1 MAGRSAPGA
10 SLVDRTLDV
19 LGTFDERHRRL
30 RLNEIATRSGLAPP
44 TALRIV
50 RRLAAAGALE
60 RAADGTYVV
69 GRLLWDIG
77 LLAPVQTGLR
87 EVAAPF
93 LQDLQAATRAT
104 VHLAERDG
112 AEVLYLDRLSGVASV
127 PVVSRVGSRLPMH
140 ATGVGKVLLAHAPA
154 EIQQQVLADLVRVT
168 PYTIVAPGTLAR
180 QLERVRRDGFA
191 TTQEE
196 MTLGAC
202 SVAVPVQGAGG
213 DVAAAL
219 GVVVPSLRRDRDRL
233 VAALSVAAAGI
244 ARQAAEG
251 PAQALRIRSRPGP
264 AAAGR
269 SVRSPSSGATSGP
282 R

>member
-1 MAGRSAPGA
+1 MAGGSAPGA

-19 LGTFDERHRRL
+19 LGAFDERHRRL
-30 RLNEIATRSGLAPP
+30 TLTQLAARSDLTPP
-44 TALRIV
+44 TTLRIV
-50 RRLAAAGALE
+50 RRLLAAGALE
-60 RAADGTYVV
+60 RTDDGSYVV
-69 GRLLWDIG
+69 GRRLWDIG

-112 AEVLYLDRLSGVASV
+112 HRVLYLDRLSGVASV

-154 EIQQQVLADLVRVT
+154 EVQQRVLADLRPLT
-168 PYTIVAPGTLAR
+168 PYTIVTPGTLAR

-191 TTQEE
+191 TTREE
-196 MTLGAC
+196 LTLGAC
-202 SVAVPVQGAGG
+202 SVAVPVRDADG
-213 DVAAAL
+213 DVVAAL
-219 GVVVPSLRRDRDRL
+219 GIVVPSLRRDRERL

-244 ARQAAEG
+244 TRLAR
-251 PAQALRIRSRPGP
+251 
-264 AAAGR
+264 
-269 SVRSPSSGATSGP
+269 
-282 R
+282 

>member
-1 MAGRSAPGA
+1 VAGGSAPGA

-19 LGTFDERHRRL
+19 LGSFDERHRRL
-30 RLNEIATRSGLAPP
+30 TLTELAARSDLAPP
-44 TALRIV
+44 TTLRIV
-50 RRLAAAGALE
+50 RRLVAAGALE
-60 RAADGTYVV
+60 RTDDGSYVV
-69 GRLLWDIG
+69 GRRLWDIG

-112 AEVLYLDRLSGVASV
+112 DRVLYLDRLSGVASV

-140 ATGVGKVLLAHAPA
+140 TTGVGKVLLAHAPA
-154 EIQQQVLADLVRVT
+154 EVQQRVLADLRRLT
-168 PYTIVAPGTLAR
+168 PYTIVTPGTLAR

-196 MTLGAC
+196 LTLGAC
-202 SVAVPVQGAGG
+202 SVAVPVRDGEGVV
-213 DVAAAL
+213 VASL
-219 GVVVPSLRRDRDRL
+219 GIVVPSLRRDRERL

-244 ARQAAEG
+244 ARVT
-251 PAQALRIRSRPGP
+251 R
-264 AAAGR
+264 
-269 SVRSPSSGATSGP
+269 
-282 R
+282 

>member
-1 MAGRSAPGA
+1 MAGGSAPGA

-19 LGTFDERHRRL
+19 LGAFDERHRRL
-30 RLNEIATRSGLAPP
+30 TLTRLAASSALTPP
-44 TALRIV
+44 TTLRIV
-50 RRLAAAGALE
+50 RRLLAAGALE
-60 RAADGTYVV
+60 RTDDGSYVI
-69 GRLLWDIG
+69 GRRLWDIG

-112 AEVLYLDRLSGVASV
+112 HRVLYLDRLSGVTSV

-154 EIQQQVLADLVRVT
+154 EVQQRVLADLRPLT
-168 PYTIVAPGTLAR
+168 PYTIVTPGTLAR

-191 TTQEE
+191 TTREE
-196 MTLGAC
+196 LTLGAC
-202 SVAVPVQGAGG
+202 SVAVPVRDGDG
-213 DVAAAL
+213 DVVASL
-219 GVVVPSLRRDRDRL
+219 GIVVPSLRRDRKRL

-244 ARQAAEG
+244 TRLAR
-251 PAQALRIRSRPGP
+251 
-264 AAAGR
+264 
-269 SVRSPSSGATSGP
+269 
-282 R
+282 